1 MSRSLLRSVLLAL
14 VLSACATDEA
24 PTAEDTASEAQDAT
38 VRAELGSLE
47 PAFDGA
53 LTELAA
59 RRGLPDVSQL
69 RALRTETDELGITH
83 VRVQQMVGGVPV
95 WGGEAIVHLD
105 EQGAE
110 HHVTDKIEV
119 DLDVDTVPT
128 LDAFE
133 AEDRALDAEQNAELL
148 DAETTL
154 FVLRRDGQDHL
165 VWQVDVE
172 VRDAEGL
179 PLSRPRLFVDARSGE
194 VVWSY
199 DNLKTGSGAT
209 RYDGTQSFT
218 TTHST
223 WGWYGTS
230 YSSWALQASDINTYT
245 WGSTTTSLNMPMSYF
260 VEDWSGYP
268 SAVSAHW
275 AAEETLD
282 YLAAWHGYV
291 GYDGAGSAI
300 NVYTDYGSGWNNASG
315 GGGGIWFGNGDG
327 TSWSSF
333 TTVDVVAH
341 EIGHNMTEKMSNLVY
356 SGESGGMNESFSDL
370 MGVMVERWV
379 DGGSSNNWR
388 IMEDNYTPSTSGDA
402 GRYMLDPAADGG
414 SMDYYTS
421 ASAVAAA
428 DVHYSSGIGNLAFSL
443 LSNGGY
449 HPRRSS
455 GYVSGVG
462 PDAAMWI
469 AFRAHRYYLTS
480 TSDYADLR
488 DAMTLAAADGYG
500 ATSWVVDSV
509 ESAYAAVGVGSTGCE
524 TGYLEGTGYAD
535 IVPDG
540 SYFWSSGGTLAGE
553 LSFTS
558 GANVGL
564 HLYRWSGSGWSWVA
578 GSATGSGE
586 QSVSY
591 SASSGYYLWWAY
603 SHSGAAN
610 YSFCKR

>member
-1 MSRSLLRSVLLAL
+1 MSRSLLCHGLIALL
-14 VLSACATDEA
+14 LSACAADEA
-24 PTAEDTASEAQDAT
+24 QPAEHTAFEAQDAA
-38 VRAELGSLE
+38 VRAELGRLE
-47 PAFDGA
+47 GAFDGELA
-53 LTELAA
+53 ELAA
-59 RRGLPDVSQL
+59 RRGLADLREL
-69 RALRTETDELGITH
+69 RALRAETDELGITH
-83 VRVQQMVGGVPV
+83 VRVQQVVDGVPV

-105 EQGAE
+105 EATGDN
-110 HHVTDKIEV
+110 HITDEV
-119 DLDVDTVPT
+119 KAGLSVDTVPA
-128 LDAFE
+128 LDALQ
-133 AEDRALDAEQNAELL
+133 AEDRALDAEPHSALL
-148 DAETTL
+148 DAEPTL
-154 FVLRRDGQDHL
+154 FVLRRESGDHL
-165 VWQVDVE
+165 VWQVDLE

-179 PLSRPRLFVDARSGE
+179 PVAMPRLFVDAHTGE

-209 RYDGTQSFT
+209 HYDGTQSFT

-223 WGWYGTS
+223 WGWYPST
-230 YSSWALQASDINTYT
+230 YSSWSLQAPDIYTYT
-245 WGSTTTSLNMPMSYF
+245 WSGTTTSLSMPMSWF
-260 VEDWSGYP
+260 TEDWSGYR

-275 AAEETLD
+275 ATEETLD
-282 YLAAWHGYV
+282 YLAAWHAYA

-300 NVYTDYGSGWNNASG
+300 NVYTDYGTGWNNASG
-315 GGGGIWFGNGDG
+315 GGGGVWFGNGDG

-333 TTVDVVAH
+333 TTLDIVAH
-341 EIGHNMTEKMSNLVY
+341 EVGHNVTEKMANLVY
-356 SGESGGMNESFSDL
+356 SGESGGMNESFSDIL
-370 MGVMVERWV
+370 GVMVERWV
-379 DGGSSNNWR
+379 DGGSTSNWR
-388 IMEDNYTPSTSGDA
+388 LGEDNFTPSTAGDA
-402 GRYMLDPAADGG
+402 LRYMTDPAADGV
-414 SMDYYTS
+414 SLDYYTD
-421 ASAVAAA
+421 ASTVSAA

-455 GYVSGVG
+455 GYVSGIG
-462 PDAAMWI
+462 ADAAMWI

-509 ESAYAAVGVGSTGCE
+509 EAAYAAVGVGSAGCE

-535 IVPDG
+535 IVPG
-540 SYFWSSGGTLAGE
+540 GTYFWSSGGTLSGE

-564 HLYRWSGSGWSWVA
+564 HLYRWSGSSWTWVA

-591 SASSGYYLWWAY
+591 AASSGYYLWWAY

-610 YSFCKR
+610 YSFCQD